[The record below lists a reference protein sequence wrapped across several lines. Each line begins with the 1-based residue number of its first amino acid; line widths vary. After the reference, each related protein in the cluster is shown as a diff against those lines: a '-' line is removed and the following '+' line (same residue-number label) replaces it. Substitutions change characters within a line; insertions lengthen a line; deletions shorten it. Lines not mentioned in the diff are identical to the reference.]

1 MRFVLAPCPC
11 LFDSTQEPCV
21 RQQLLRSSF
30 FFEIPQLR
38 NVCKLAALVSR
49 RRVHTA
55 GMSPRLQRHFTSFL
69 TAFPSAY
76 WRDDDRAALYDA
88 YPFR

>member
-21 RQQLLRSSF
+21 RQKLLRSSF

-55 GMSPRLQRHFTSFL
+55 GMSPRNKG
-69 TAFPSAY
+69 
-76 WRDDDRAALYDA
+76 DAAAKTFHKLLDGIPLRLLA
-88 YPFR
+88 